1 MCMKNREEGC
11 VLRQQQEA
19 LKKQVDGIETRLST
33 VESDVSELRAE
44 TQYGFR
50 QGAEAMKA
58 LNTSL
63 TNLAHDFGERM
74 NNFDKRIVAEKEKW
88 GDTLRKIVIWTAKI
102 VLAGAALAMGVTVWQ
117 TVFGNAA
124 PPPT

>member
-1 MCMKNREEGC
+1 MCMENREEGC

-33 VESDVSELRAE
+33 VESDVGELRAE